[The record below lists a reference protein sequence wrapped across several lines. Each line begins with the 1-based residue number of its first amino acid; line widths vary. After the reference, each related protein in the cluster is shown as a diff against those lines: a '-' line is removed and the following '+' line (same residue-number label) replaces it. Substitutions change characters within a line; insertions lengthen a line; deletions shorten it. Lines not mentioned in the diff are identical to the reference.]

1 MAKCKLLSG
10 NFDFER
16 IMQLTESQLD
26 KVELPPDPSID
37 YGPY

>member
-1 MAKCKLLSG
+1 MAKSKLLSE
-10 NFDFER
+10 NFEG
-16 IMQLTESQLD
+16 MLQLTESQLA